1 MLANRGGGGGSPRGK
16 ETFLC
21 YLPYPHKIIAVLKEK
36 EGSCRSPLGAHSAAG
51 WLWGK
56 GGVGLSLGP
65 RRGGAPLAL
74 VTEENGA
81 EPLG

>member
-1 MLANRGGGGGSPRGK
+1 M
-16 ETFLC
+16 
-21 YLPYPHKIIAVLKEK
+21 
-36 EGSCRSPLGAHSAAG
+36 RSPLRAHSAAG

-56 GGVGLSLGP
+56 GVGVGLSLGP

-81 EPLG
+81 EPACWLAGEPALSHLPPGLGLAGTGRGGWEAEKVRLRCF